1 MAADVLESANSDCDS
16 DRKVEAIKIFS
27 LYKDLEFHL
36 GVQFLSLYNELEF
49 YCLLSPERKIF
60 DLEISK
66 NRLNYC

>member
-1 MAADVLESANSDCDS
+1 MLDCDSDCDS
-16 DRKVEAIKIFS
+16 DRKVEAIKAIKIFS

-36 GVQFLSLYNELEF
+36 SVQFLSLYNELEF
-49 YCLLSPERKIF
+49 YCLLSPERKTF